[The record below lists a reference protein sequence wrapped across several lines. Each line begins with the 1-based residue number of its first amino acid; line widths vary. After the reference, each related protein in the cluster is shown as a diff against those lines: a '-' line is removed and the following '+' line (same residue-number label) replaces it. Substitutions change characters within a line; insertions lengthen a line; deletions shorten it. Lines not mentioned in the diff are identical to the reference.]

1 MADSIADALKLPFR
15 EAIEFFLGK
24 TNLPTTRWQDNYGRS
39 NARAFSV
46 AGAMC
51 DDLIADFREEIT
63 RALTDGTTLEE
74 FRTAFDDIVT
84 RHGWEH
90 GGSRLARPRDLR
102 DQPLHRIFGRALC
115 ADDRAGDARCISVLG
130 VRAFGARDPRPDH
143 LAWDGLCLAADDP
156 WWDTHYPP
164 NGWGRGCR
172 VRVLSRRGL
181 ARRGRQGPDQAPPIV
196 RVPYSTRPPAS
207 GGWCLRAS
215 IRVLSTTRAKPGR
228 MRHDIDRG

>member
-1 MADSIADALKLPFR
+1 MADSIAEALKLPFR
-15 EAIEFFLGK
+15 EAIQFFLEK

-51 DDLIADFREEIT
+51 DDLIADFREEVT
-63 RALTDGTTLEE
+63 KALTDGTTLEE

-90 GGSRLARPRDLR
+90 VGEPGWRARVIYETNLSTAYSAGRYVQMTEPETLA
-102 DQPLHRIFGRALC
+102 
-115 ADDRAGDARCISVLG
+115 
-130 VRAFGARDPRPDH
+130 AFPFWEYVHSGARDPRPDH

-164 NGWGRGCR
+164 NGWGCGCR

-181 ARRGRQGPDQAPPIV
+181 ARRGRTGPDQAPPIV
-196 RVPYSTRPPAS
+196 RVPYLDPAT
-207 GGWCLRAS
+207 GERRMVPAG
-215 IRVLSTTRAKPGR
+215 IDPGFEYNPGKAWK
-228 MRHDIDRG
+228 DAA